1 MSEPQ
6 KIEAL
11 ENSVQILTQLLA
23 SQQQRAALDAS
34 GGQGKSATLI
44 EIEKRQAKVAAAIR
58 PRVEVPPEGDGS
70 DHVTITLGRSADK
83 RRRDPDWHELFAGID
98 LHDPISDEYCSFGI
112 ACEIPAF
119 IPARFF
125 QGSFPRECAHL
136 DRIMRA
142 GLLTVRPGVV
152 VDDPIVATNWG
163 QGIGLAYLYAGDT
176 QKNRITEDELL
187 RVARL
192 VDGAGCHE
200 LAKNLRHLAAGAKP
214 EPSVF
219 GLQAQP
225 DFEL

>member
-6 KIEAL
+6 KVEAL

-34 GGQGKSATLI
+34 GGQFKSATLI
-44 EIEKRQAKVAAAIR
+44 ELEKRQAKVAAALR
-58 PRVEVPPEGDGS
+58 PRVEIPPEGDGS
-70 DHVTITLGRSADK
+70 DYVTITLETVDRKK
-83 RRRDPDWHELFAGID
+83 RTSDYALIFSSID
-98 LHDPISDEYCSFGI
+98 LHDPIADQYLTFNLSCQ
-112 ACEIPAF
+112 IPAF
-119 IPARFF
+119 IPRRFWA
-125 QGSFPRECAHL
+125 GSFPRESAHL
-136 DRIMRA
+136 DRLHRA
-142 GLLTVRPGVV
+142 GVVKVATGVV
-152 VDDPIVATNWG
+152 VDDSETATEWG
-163 QGIGLAYLYAGDT
+163 QAIGIAYLFAGEG
-176 QKNRITEDELL
+176 QKNRLTEDELL